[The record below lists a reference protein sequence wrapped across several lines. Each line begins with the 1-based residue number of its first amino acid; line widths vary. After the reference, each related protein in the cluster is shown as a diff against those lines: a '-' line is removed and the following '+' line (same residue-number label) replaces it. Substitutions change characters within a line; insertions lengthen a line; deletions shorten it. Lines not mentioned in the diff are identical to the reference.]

1 LSRWIFGQFELDG
14 AAYEL
19 RRGGVA
25 VKIQRKPLDV
35 LLHLVQHRER
45 TVPRSE
51 LLASLWPGVRV
62 SEEALASA
70 LRDLRRALGDTDR
83 ADPIIETRRGHGY
96 RFVAPV
102 TDCDGS
108 VAPEAASPNGGGA
121 SSGRQPAAWQR
132 AFVDREDVMGLL
144 RDALEGTTRGETHVS
159 FVAGPAGIG
168 KTRAAEELVR
178 AAEAGGIEAHV
189 GSCYEW
195 DGATP
200 YWPWLQV
207 VRACVASRDASRLR
221 ASLGTALPFLAWI
234 APELVEPGAA
244 ELRAD
249 LDGSEARFRLFDAMA
264 RFLRK
269 ITEERPLLIVLEDL
283 HWGDEATLLLLE
295 FIVQEVR
302 DARLLLLGTFR
313 DVGPEHTLTR
323 VLGAS
328 ARRPTSERIDLGGL
342 RRDSVRLLL
351 SAAAQREPSP
361 SFAEAVFAATG
372 GNPFFVVELTRLVA
386 MGALDPM
393 SSADV
398 MPVPA
403 RVRDAIR
410 LQLKRLPPEC
420 DALLALASIA
430 GHEFHSTVLAHASSS
445 SPTRTLELLA
455 LAEAAGVLTA
465 APDGGGK
472 FSFIHHLTRQTIR
485 QELRTADRMRL
496 HRRMAEALEGF
507 YSPDDPASLREIACH
522 YAEAAADGVA
532 VRAVEFSRRAAEQ
545 ANTGMAFED
554 AVRFYDQALEA
565 LTLVPDAPP
574 RLRCE
579 LLLSQAEVAW
589 GTHEGFRQVQ
599 ARFVRAATAARMTS
613 SPELLARAALGRS
626 GYGGYGAGSGDH
638 RDIFAT
644 DHTDIELLTE
654 ALEALGPAPSRLRA
668 ILLARLALAVRYT
681 SGLQAAAE
689 LAREAVEIA
698 EQLGHVETLAAVL
711 RYQHE
716 VLSGPSYTGERRKLA
731 ERLVQLAR
739 QARSRPLELDAL
751 FFSSRAAFELGDMV
765 GAYKWGVAAEKLAV
779 TMRHPGAHFR
789 SGIRLVI
796 VATLTGK
803 FEEARELAQR
813 FFERDVNHNL
823 NARGTFTL
831 QLAMFGI
838 LRCKH
843 EEAIQSLMDAE
854 TPAAALTWRRHA
866 IARERALSGQ
876 HARARELFEQAARD
890 GFAEVPD
897 DHTRL
902 GSLMS
907 LADVC
912 AELGDVTRAGELYAL
927 MRPYSGMMVGPF
939 LVTICQG
946 AADRALGTLATVL
959 RRWDEADQHF
969 ASAVRLEEACQAP
982 PLLVF
987 TLKCWGAMLVQ
998 RNRAGDVARAG
1009 ELFARAV
1016 SLAERFGMPDMARRV
1031 AEQVAS
1037 LPSSGP
1043 AEEEHATEH

>member
-1 LSRWIFGQFELDG
+1 VSTWNFGEFELD
-14 AAYEL
+14 AAACEL
-19 RRGGVA
+19 RRSGMPI
-25 VKIQRKPLDV
+25 KIQRKPLDV
-35 LLHLVQHRER
+35 LLHLVQHRDR

-83 ADPIIETRRGHGY
+83 ADPIVETRRGHGY

-102 TDCDGS
+102 TPGDGS
-108 VAPEAASPNGGGA
+108 ARAEAAPSTGAGPN
-121 SSGRQPAAWQR
+121 SSREAAAWQR
-132 AFVDREDVMGLL
+132 AFVDREDVMSVL
-144 RDALEGTTRGETHVS
+144 RGALEGSTRGQTHVS

-178 AAEAGGIEAHV
+178 AAEASGVEAHV

-207 VRACVASRDASRLR
+207 VRACVASRDASELR

-234 APELVEPGAA
+234 APELVAPGAA
-244 ELRAD
+244 EVRAD
-249 LDGSEARFRLFDAMA
+249 LDGSEARFRLFDATA

-269 ITEERPLLIVLEDL
+269 ITEGRPLLIVLEDL

-302 DARLLLLGTFR
+302 DARLHLLGTFR

-328 ARRPTSERIDLGGL
+328 ARRPSAERIDLGGL

-351 SAAAQREPSP
+351 TAAAQREPSQ

-386 MGALDPM
+386 MGALDPS
-393 SSADV
+393 SSAEV

-410 LQLKRLPPEC
+410 LQLKRLPSEC
-420 DALLALASIA
+420 EALLALASVA

-472 FSFIHHLTRQTIR
+472 FSFVHDLTRQTIR
-485 QELRTADRMRL
+485 QELRTAERMRL
-496 HRRMAEALEGF
+496 HRKMAEALEGF
-507 YSPDDPASLREIACH
+507 YSPDDPACLREIACH

-545 ANTGMAFED
+545 ANAGMAFED

-589 GTHEGFRQVQ
+589 GTHEGSRQVQ
-599 ARFVRAATAARMTS
+599 ARFVKAATAARMTS

-626 GYGGYGAGSGDH
+626 GYGAGSGDY

-644 DHTDIELLTE
+644 DPTDIELLSE
-654 ALEALGPAPSRLRA
+654 ALDALGPAPSRLRA
-668 ILLARLALAVRYT
+668 IILARMALAVRYAN
-681 SGLQAAAE
+681 GLEAAAE
-689 LAREAVEIA
+689 LAREAVEIG
-698 EQLGHVETLAAVL
+698 EQLGDVETLGTVL

-716 VLSGPSYTGERRKLA
+716 VLSAPSYTRERGKLA
-731 ERLVQLAR
+731 ERLLNLAR
-739 QARSRPLELDAL
+739 RARSRPLELDAL

-765 GAYKWGVAAEKLAV
+765 GAYKFGVAAEKLAV

-803 FEEARELAQR
+803 FEEAQKLALR

-831 QLAMFGI
+831 QMAMFGI
-838 LRCKH
+838 LRGKH
-843 EEAIQSLMDAE
+843 EEAIRLLMDAE

-866 IARERALSGQ
+866 IARERALCGQ
-876 HARARELFEQAARD
+876 HARAKELFERAATD
-890 GFAEVPD
+890 GFAEVAN

-912 AELGDVTRAGELYAL
+912 AELGDVARAEELYAL

-946 AADRALGTLATVL
+946 AADRALGTLSTVL
-959 RRWDEADQHF
+959 RRWDEANEHF

-982 PLLVF
+982 PLLAF
-987 TLKCWGAMLVQ
+987 TLQCWGAMLLQ
-998 RNRAGDVARAG
+998 RNGPGDRDRARELLTRAT
-1009 ELFARAV
+1009 
-1016 SLAERFGMPDMARRV
+1016 STAERFGMLELARR
-1031 AEQVAS
+1031 AEQLAAS
-1037 LPSSGP
+1037 AGLSGDPSQKP
-1043 AEEEHATEH
+1043 ATEQ